1 MAKTRAQKEEQLTHL
16 ADKLRSAKS
25 VIFADYRGLTM
36 SQLSDLRSKLASEEA
51 QLLVTKNTLMEL
63 ALKSTRLPQTSN
75 NIQTGPTATLFA
87 FGDEISPLKIL
98 VRAFKDNGLGKVKGG
113 FLDNAFMDEY
123 AMVRL
128 STLPGKQELR
138 GKTVSILAAPLQG
151 MVGVLQANLRNLV
164 YALDQI
170 RISKGGEN

>member
-1 MAKTRAQKEEQLTHL
+1 MAKTRKQKEDMLVKMT
-16 ADKLRSAKS
+16 DKVGRAKS
-25 VIFADYRGLTM
+25 VVFADYRGLTM
-36 SQLSDLRSKLASEEA
+36 SQLSDLRQKLSAEEA
-51 QLLVTKNTLMEL
+51 ELSVTKNTLMEL
-63 ALKSTRLPQTSN
+63 ALKEAGLPEVNETVKN
-75 NIQTGPTATLFA
+75 GPTATLFS

-98 VRAFKDNGLGKVKGG
+98 AKALKDANLGKIKGG
-113 FLDNAFMDEY
+113 ILDDNFMDEY

-138 GKTVSILAAPLQG
+138 AKTVGILAAPLQG

-170 RISKGGEN
+170 RISKGGE